1 LRVALLGAALL
12 GAGSR
17 LRAGAEALPAGRV
30 IESVRCLAD
39 PRQSYALYLPSSYD
53 ARRPWPILYAF
64 DARARGS
71 FPVQLFSQAAER
83 LGYIVAG
90 SNNSRNGPVQPIL
103 VAVQAVWVDTHQRL
117 AVDPVRVYATGMS
130 GATLPA
136 LLLAVDRGL
145 GIAAF
150 GGALD
155 PSQLPKMERRIDWLG
170 VAGDGDFNFT
180 PTKLV
185 VEAMVERG
193 AVARFSS
200 FEGGHAWPPEPVAA
214 RALEWLELGAM
225 RSGHRPRDAAFIDT
239 LFERGLARAKDLAAQ
254 GRLDEAAEENAALA
268 REFAGLK
275 PVEALAA
282 EARRLRDT
290 PEAGK
295 ARKRERK
302 MAERDRSQ
310 TQELLALRTRIEGAA
325 EDDRALAPPE
335 IDTSAGREEQ
345 DPWML
350 RRRLDGH
357 ITRLTRDLKS
367 PDADKRIVARWVL
380 DRFYIAT
387 CFSGGGQQRG
397 QRRFEAALA
406 DFDICSHM
414 RPENPS
420 PVYEKARTHA
430 ARGDRKSA
438 LASLE
443 EAIALGFSEAVR
455 LAEDPE
461 WAELR
466 DDPGY
471 VALRQKL
478 RPSP

>member
-1 LRVALLGAALL
+1 VV
-12 GAGSR
+12 
-17 LRAGAEALPAGRV
+17 EQ
-30 IESVRCLAD
+30 VRCLAD

-53 ARRPWPILYAF
+53 GSRPWPILYAF
-64 DARARGS
+64 DARARGAV
-71 FPVQLFSQAAER
+71 PVRLFSQAAER

-90 SNNSRNGPVQPIL
+90 SNNSRNGPVEPVL
-103 VAVQAVWVDTHQRL
+103 EAMQAVWLDTHRRL
-117 AVDPVRVYATGMS
+117 AVDPVRVYTTGMS
-130 GATLPA
+130 GATFPA
-136 LLLAVDRGL
+136 LLLAFDRGL
-145 GIAAF
+145 GTVAF

-155 PSQLPKMERRIDWLG
+155 PSQLPRTERRIDWLG
-170 VAGDGDFNFT
+170 VAGDGDFNFD
-180 PTKLV
+180 PTKSV

-193 AVARFSS
+193 AVARFAS

-225 RSGHRPRDAAFIDT
+225 RSGHRPRDPAFVDA
-239 LFERGLARAKDLAAQ
+239 LYEQGLARARELIAQ
-254 GRLDEAAEENAALA
+254 GRLDDAAEENAALA

-275 PVEALAA
+275 PVEAFAA

-290 PEAGK
+290 PEARR

-302 MAERDRSQ
+302 MAERDRSE
-310 TQELLALRTRIEGAA
+310 TQELLALRTRVEDAA
-325 EDDRALAPPE
+325 EDDRAPAPPSF
-335 IDTSAGREEQ
+335 DSSAEKEGE
-345 DPWML
+345 DPWRL
-350 RRRLDGH
+350 RRRLEGR
-357 ITRLTRDLKS
+357 IARLTQDLES

-387 CFSGGGQQRG
+387 CSSGGGQQRG
-397 QRRFEAALA
+397 QRRFKAALA

-414 RPENPS
+414 RPENPW
-420 PVYEKARTHA
+420 PAYEKARTHA

-438 LASLE
+438 LAALE
-443 EAIALGFSEAVR
+443 DAIALGFSEAPR

-471 VALRQKL
+471 VALWQKL

>member
-1 LRVALLGAALL
+1 
-12 GAGSR
+12 
-17 LRAGAEALPAGRV
+17 
-30 IESVRCLAD
+30 
-39 PRQSYALYLPSSYD
+39 
-53 ARRPWPILYAF
+53 
-64 DARARGS
+64 
-71 FPVQLFSQAAER
+71 
-83 LGYIVAG
+83 
-90 SNNSRNGPVQPIL
+90 
-103 VAVQAVWVDTHQRL
+103 
-117 AVDPVRVYATGMS
+117 
-130 GATLPA
+130 
-136 LLLAVDRGL
+136 
-145 GIAAF
+145 
-150 GGALD
+150 
-155 PSQLPKMERRIDWLG
+155 
-170 VAGDGDFNFT
+170 
-180 PTKLV
+180 
-185 VEAMVERG
+185 
-193 AVARFSS
+193 
-200 FEGGHAWPPEPVAA
+200 
-214 RALEWLELGAM
+214 
-225 RSGHRPRDAAFIDT
+225 
-239 LFERGLARAKDLAAQ
+239 
-254 GRLDEAAEENAALA
+254 
-268 REFAGLK
+268 
-275 PVEALAA
+275 
-282 EARRLRDT
+282 
-290 PEAGK
+290 
-295 ARKRERK
+295 

-335 IDTSAGREEQ
+335 IDTSAGREEE